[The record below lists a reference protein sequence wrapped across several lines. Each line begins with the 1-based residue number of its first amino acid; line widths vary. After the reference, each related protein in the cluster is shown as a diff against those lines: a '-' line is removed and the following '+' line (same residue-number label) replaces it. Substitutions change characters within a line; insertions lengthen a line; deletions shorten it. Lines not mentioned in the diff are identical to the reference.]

1 MTKIVINFVQFVK
14 FLSKKVSMKKIWR
27 EKYIFTEKN
36 TIYYICFCYNM
47 ESAYKTLEASPS
59 ESFDS
64 IREKFIRKII
74 KIHPDKDE
82 LKSEEAKTLTEAWA
96 YVKENHS
103 NGINKTEQVAAVVSE
118 ENQDSEMKQFLK
130 QIYNEGKVEK
140 LEDKEETGWFTTLYD
155 YLWGDDIDEEEESQ
169 EVTEEVTE
177 VDESKLYN
185 EVDQEDT
192 SNNEKIEKTLRE

>member
-1 MTKIVINFVQFVK
+1 
-14 FLSKKVSMKKIWR
+14 
-27 EKYIFTEKN
+27 
-36 TIYYICFCYNM
+36 M

-59 ESFDS
+59 ESFDE

-82 LKSEEAKTLTEAWA
+82 LKSEEAKTLTAAWA
-96 YVKENHS
+96 YIKENHNNNNNNS
-103 NGINKTEQVAAVVSE
+103 GETIAAVVSE
-118 ENQDSEMKQFLK
+118 ATQDSEMKQFLK

-140 LEDKEETGWFTTLYD
+140 LEDKEEEKGWFTTLYD
-155 YLWGDDIDEEEESQ
+155 YLWGDDSDEEEESKQ
-169 EVTEEVTE
+169 ETEE

-185 EVDQEDT
+185 EVDEES

>member
-1 MTKIVINFVQFVK
+1 
-14 FLSKKVSMKKIWR
+14 
-27 EKYIFTEKN
+27 
-36 TIYYICFCYNM
+36 M

-59 ESFDS
+59 ESFDE

-96 YVKENHS
+96 YIKEHHN
-103 NGINKTEQVAAVVSE
+103 NNNNNTNVQVASVVSHKG
-118 ENQDSEMKQFLK
+118 QDTEMKQFLK

-140 LEDKEETGWFTTLYD
+140 LEDKEEEKGWFTTLYD
-155 YLWGDDIDEEEESQ
+155 YLWGDDSDEEEESQ
-169 EVTEEVTE
+169 EVTEEV
-177 VDESKLYN
+177 DESKLYN
-185 EVDQEDT
+185 EVES

>member
-1 MTKIVINFVQFVK
+1 
-14 FLSKKVSMKKIWR
+14 
-27 EKYIFTEKN
+27 
-36 TIYYICFCYNM
+36 M

-59 ESFDS
+59 ESFDE

-96 YVKENHS
+96 YIKEHHN
-103 NGINKTEQVAAVVSE
+103 NNNNTVEPVAAVVSHKG
-118 ENQDSEMKQFLK
+118 QDTEMKQFLK
-130 QIYNEGKVEK
+130 QIYQEGKVEK
-140 LEDKEETGWFTTLYD
+140 LEDKDEEKGWFTTLYD
-155 YLWGDDIDEEEESQ
+155 YLWGDDSDEEEESQ
-169 EVTEEVTE
+169 EATEE

-185 EVDQEDT
+185 EVDEES

>member
-1 MTKIVINFVQFVK
+1 
-14 FLSKKVSMKKIWR
+14 
-27 EKYIFTEKN
+27 
-36 TIYYICFCYNM
+36 M

-59 ESFDS
+59 ESFDE

-96 YVKENHS
+96 YIKEHHNNNNNNTVES
-103 NGINKTEQVAAVVSE
+103 VATVVSHKG
-118 ENQDSEMKQFLK
+118 QDTEMKQFLK
-130 QIYNEGKVEK
+130 QIYNEGKIEK
-140 LEDKEETGWFTTLYD
+140 LEDKEEEKGWFTTLYD
-155 YLWGDDIDEEEESQ
+155 YLWGDDSDEEEESQ
-169 EVTEEVTE
+169 EATEE

-185 EVDQEDT
+185 EVDEES

>member
-1 MTKIVINFVQFVK
+1 
-14 FLSKKVSMKKIWR
+14 
-27 EKYIFTEKN
+27 
-36 TIYYICFCYNM
+36 M

-59 ESFDS
+59 ESFDE

-96 YVKENHS
+96 YIKEHHN
-103 NGINKTEQVAAVVSE
+103 NNNNNTNEQVASVVSHKG
-118 ENQDSEMKQFLK
+118 QDTEMKQFLK

-140 LEDKEETGWFTTLYD
+140 LEDKEEEKGWFTTLYD
-155 YLWGDDIDEEEESQ
+155 YLWGDDSDEEEESQ
-169 EVTEEVTE
+169 EATAE

-185 EVDQEDT
+185 EVDEES

>member
-1 MTKIVINFVQFVK
+1 
-14 FLSKKVSMKKIWR
+14 
-27 EKYIFTEKN
+27 
-36 TIYYICFCYNM
+36 M

-59 ESFDS
+59 ESFDE

-96 YVKENHS
+96 YIKEHHN
-103 NGINKTEQVAAVVSE
+103 NNNNNTNEQVASVVSHKG
-118 ENQDSEMKQFLK
+118 QDTEMKQFLK

-140 LEDKEETGWFTTLYD
+140 LEDKEEEKGWFTTLYD
-155 YLWGDDIDEEEESQ
+155 YLWGDDSDEEEESQ
-169 EVTEEVTE
+169 EVTEEV
-177 VDESKLYN
+177 DESKLYN
-185 EVDQEDT
+185 EVDEES

>member
-1 MTKIVINFVQFVK
+1 
-14 FLSKKVSMKKIWR
+14 
-27 EKYIFTEKN
+27 
-36 TIYYICFCYNM
+36 M

-59 ESFDS
+59 ESFDE

-96 YVKENHS
+96 YIKEHHNNNNNTS
-103 NGINKTEQVAAVVSE
+103 EPVASVVSHA
-118 ENQDSEMKQFLK
+118 NQDSEMKQFLK
-130 QIYNEGKVEK
+130 QIYNEGKMAK
-140 LEDKEETGWFTTLYD
+140 LEDKEEKGWFTTLYD
-155 YLWGDDIDEEEESQ
+155 YLWGDDSDEEETQKETQ
-169 EVTEEVTE
+169 E

-185 EVDQEDT
+185 EVDEES

>member
-1 MTKIVINFVQFVK
+1 
-14 FLSKKVSMKKIWR
+14 
-27 EKYIFTEKN
+27 
-36 TIYYICFCYNM
+36 M

-59 ESFDS
+59 ESFDE

-82 LKSEEAKTLTEAWA
+82 LKSEEAKALTEAWA
-96 YVKENHS
+96 YIKEHHNNNNNNS
-103 NGINKTEQVAAVVSE
+103 IESVAAVVSE
-118 ENQDSEMKQFLK
+118 ANQDSEMKQFLK

-140 LEDKEETGWFTTLYD
+140 LEDKEEEKGWFTTLYD
-155 YLWGDDIDEEEESQ
+155 YLWGDDSDEEEESQ
-169 EVTEEVTE
+169 EATEE

-185 EVDQEDT
+185 EVDKES

>member
-1 MTKIVINFVQFVK
+1 
-14 FLSKKVSMKKIWR
+14 
-27 EKYIFTEKN
+27 
-36 TIYYICFCYNM
+36 M

-59 ESFDS
+59 ESFDE

-82 LKSEEAKTLTEAWA
+82 LKSEEAKSLTEAWA
-96 YVKENHS
+96 YIKEHHDN
-103 NGINKTEQVAAVVSE
+103 NNNNNITVAAVVSQ

-140 LEDKEETGWFTTLYD
+140 LEDKEEEKGWLTSLYD
-155 YLWGDDIDEEEESQ
+155 YLWGDDSDEEEESQ

-177 VDESKLYN
+177 EVDESKLYN
-185 EVDQEDT
+185 EVEDT
-192 SNNEKIEKTLRE
+192 NKKIEKTLRE

>member
-1 MTKIVINFVQFVK
+1 
-14 FLSKKVSMKKIWR
+14 
-27 EKYIFTEKN
+27 
-36 TIYYICFCYNM
+36 M

-59 ESFDS
+59 ESFEE

-96 YVKENHS
+96 YIKEHHNNNNS
-103 NGINKTEQVAAVVSE
+103 NTGEPIAAVVSHKG
-118 ENQDSEMKQFLK
+118 QDSEMKQFLK

-140 LEDKEETGWFTTLYD
+140 LEDKEEEKGWFTTLYD
-155 YLWGDDIDEEEESQ
+155 YLWGDDSDEEEESQ
-169 EVTEEVTE
+169 EATEE

-185 EVDQEDT
+185 EVDEES

>member
-1 MTKIVINFVQFVK
+1 
-14 FLSKKVSMKKIWR
+14 
-27 EKYIFTEKN
+27 
-36 TIYYICFCYNM
+36 M

-59 ESFDS
+59 DSFEE

-96 YVKENHS
+96 YVKENH
-103 NGINKTEQVAAVVSE
+103 NNKNNTTGEPMAAVVSE
-118 ENQDSEMKQFLK
+118 ANQDSEMKQFLK
-130 QIYNEGKVEK
+130 KIYNEGRVEK
-140 LEDKEETGWFTTLYD
+140 LEDKEEEKGWFTTLYD
-155 YLWGDDIDEEEESQ
+155 YLWGDDSEEEE
-169 EVTEEVTE
+169 ETEE

-185 EVDQEDT
+185 EVES